1 MSRVIHIFSLDG
13 KNSIEV
19 DYTETPEQT
28 KEQDGKTYYFC
39 NYGSKIWAN
48 VKCQANGAISYWT
61 WIPRYA
67 YKLES
72 GTTKVIF
79 VDENDRP
86 LNTSVYGNSLPEGY
100 TVHEA
105 FKQQDGLKGIWFS
118 KYQPSK

>member
-28 KEQDGKTYYFC
+28 KEQDGKTYYFY

-61 WIPRYA
+61 WISRYA

>member
-28 KEQDGKTYYFC
+28 KEQDGKTYYFY

-72 GTTKVIF
+72 GTTKVIR
-79 VDENDRP
+79 VCMEIHYQKDIQYMKH
-86 LNTSVYGNSLPEGY
+86 LN
-100 TVHEA
+100 
-105 FKQQDGLKGIWFS
+105 S
-118 KYQPSK
+118 KMA

>member
-28 KEQDGKTYYFC
+28 KEQDGKTYYFY

-67 YKLES
+67 YNES
-72 GTTKVIF
+72 GTTTDTDVIF
-79 VDENDRP
+79 VTTDNKQ
-86 LNTSVYGNSLPEGY
+86 LNGSELPSGYSVAGSFINN
-100 TVHEA
+100 
-105 FKQQDGLKGIWFS
+105 QDMGIWVS
-118 KYQPSK
+118 KYEPSSN

>member
-28 KEQDGKTYYFC
+28 KEQDGKTYYFY

-72 GTTKVIF
+72 GESSVILI
-79 VDENDRP
+79 DTNNNPIDKQ
-86 LNTSVYGNSLPEGY
+86 TYGNSLPNGY

>member
-28 KEQDGKTYYFC
+28 KEQDGKTYYFY

-79 VDENDRP
+79 VEQFCTK
-86 LNTSVYGNSLPEGY
+86 L
-100 TVHEA
+100 
-105 FKQQDGLKGIWFS
+105 
-118 KYQPSK
+118 